1 MQVLLQKPEV
11 NLLLY
16 PVEPEAK
23 LEILEPEEEEDA
35 EDHVA
40 KLEEEIMLEP
50 EEEENAEDH
59 IANLEEEIM
68 LAPEEDAEEH
78 IAKLEEEFMLTPE

>member
-1 MQVLLQKPEV
+1 
-11 NLLLY
+11 
-16 PVEPEAK
+16 
-23 LEILEPEEEEDA
+23 
-35 EDHVA
+35 
-40 KLEEEIMLEP
+40 MLEP